1 MLQACKKHHVLRAAV
16 LILTALFL
24 CALPFMAAG
33 ASPAED
39 REPEYKS
46 FDEINGK
53 TVGLLTGAPFED
65 LVRSKAPKV
74 KEFQYFSSMADMEMA
89 LKAGKID
96 ALFMNNAVSA
106 LAVNR
111 DEAFAIMPGTF
122 YDSNFGMAF
131 KKGSPEKAKW
141 EAAYA
146 KVPQKTRDE
155 IFERWTGS
163 DESKK
168 KIPEQDWPGKNGT
181 VQIAS
186 CDTLP
191 PLSYRSDHGE
201 IVGIDV
207 ETVLL
212 IAKEL
217 DVHVEFTGM
226 EFGSIMPSIES
237 GKMQVGAGSIVIT
250 DERAE
255 VVDFVPYC
263 PASFVLMVRSA
274 KGGANAGFWAGLK
287 SSFIKTFVK
296 EHRYQM
302 VLSGLGLTVLI
313 SVCAGALGLLLAF
326 ALIFLRHRDNKV
338 ANKIIAAY
346 ESLIAGIPAVVI
358 LMVFYY
364 LVFGKVQL
372 PAVIVAIIGFS
383 LIFGARAYGTI
394 RTAITGVDAG
404 QQEAALALGYTES
417 HCFREV
423 ILPQAVPRSVPIL
436 QAQFVTLIKE
446 TSVAGFITVLE
457 LTRAGDLI
465 RSSTMEAFFPLISIA
480 LIYYLLTRVLL
491 YIVRRQGRKSEAK
504 RELRRIKGVDDNKR
518 SEVTA

>member
-1 MLQACKKHHVLRAAV
+1 MKHKQHTTVNKWLAALVLPAV
-16 LILTALFL
+16 LALCL
-24 CALPFMAAG
+24 LLA
-33 ASPAED
+33 PAMQTHADLSD
-39 REPEYKS
+39 REPEFTDFS
-46 FDEINGK
+46 ELDGK
-53 TVGLLTGAPFED
+53 VVGLLTGAPFEK
-65 LVRSKAPKV
+65 LVLSKAPGV
-74 KEFQYFSSMADMEMA
+74 KEFQYFSNMADMEMA

-96 ALFMNNAVSA
+96 ALFMNNAVST
-106 LAVNR
+106 LACNK
-111 DEAFAIMPGTF
+111 DESFAIMPGTF

-131 KKGSPEKAKW
+131 KKGSKEKAKW
-141 EAAYA
+141 EEAFD
-146 KVPQKTRDE
+146 KIPQETRDA
-155 IFERWTGS
+155 IFEEWTGS

-168 KIPEQDWPGKNGT
+168 SIPEQTWPGKNGT

-191 PLSYRSDHGE
+191 PMSYRSDGGQ

-226 EFGSIMPSIES
+226 EFGSIMPTVQT
-237 GKMQVGAGSIVIT
+237 GKALVGAGSIVIT

-255 VVDFVPYC
+255 IVDFIPYC
-263 PASFVLMVRSA
+263 PASFVLMVRAAKSA
-274 KGGANAGFWAGLK
+274 ESAGFWAGLK

-313 SVCAGALGLLLAF
+313 SVMAGALGLLLAF
-326 ALIFLRHRDNKV
+326 GLVFLRQRDNKV
-338 ANKIIAAY
+338 ANRIIGVY

-358 LMVFYY
+358 LMVLYY
-364 LVFGKVQL
+364 IVFGKVQM
-372 PAVIVAIIGFS
+372 PAVIVAIIGFA
-383 LIFGARAYGTI
+383 LIFGARAYGVL
-394 RTAITGVDAG
+394 RNAIAGVDGG
-404 QQEAALALGYTES
+404 QQEGALALGYTEKR
-417 HCFREV
+417 CFREV
-423 ILPQAVPRSVPIL
+423 ILPQAVPRSLPIL

-480 LIYYLLTRVLL
+480 VIYYLLTWLFARCV
-491 YIVRRQGRKSEAK
+491 GRI
-504 RELRRIKGVDDNKR
+504 RLRMDRKHDARKIKGVD
-518 SEVTA
+518 A